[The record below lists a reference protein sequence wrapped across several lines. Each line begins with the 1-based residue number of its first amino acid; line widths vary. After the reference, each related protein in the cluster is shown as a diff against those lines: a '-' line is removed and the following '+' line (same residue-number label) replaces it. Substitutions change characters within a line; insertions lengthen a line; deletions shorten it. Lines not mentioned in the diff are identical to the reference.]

1 MMSQKTN
8 PLDWSS
14 ARKAAWRGGGERG
27 REGEGRGGEGDGR
40 GKGREE
46 GKGRGGERGGNGEGE
61 GEGEGRGG
69 ERGGNGE
76 GEGRNKE
83 DLQYSRHGKYRMSIY
98 GIALAATQQL
108 Q

>member
-27 REGEGRGGEGDGR
+27 REGEGR
-40 GKGREE
+40 
-46 GKGRGGERGGNGEGE
+46 
-61 GEGEGRGG
+61 
-69 ERGGNGE
+69 GE